1 MSDIIFP
8 NNVEVVHT
16 WRHGSKEWLIERAFT
31 VGASEIGKALGV
43 SPYGG
48 LLSLVIDKRKARMG
62 SPDLVSTEAMQDGQ
76 DAEATVLRMAWRRL
90 QAIEGGVCEA
100 TATPDMVPGYP
111 VALGVVSATPDAV
124 IIDAETQRAVAL
136 IEAKLDRSR
145 GTDWTDVLENGFGHL
160 SGTDLRLN
168 YWWQVQCQLYVTGVS
183 VGYLAVWTVFDFY
196 LIEIEADAAAAEVI
210 ASVGTTVMAWVTD
223 PADRLPAPTDADGLR
238 TIAGTV
244 KPASE
249 GPIEVGGEVA
259 EALAAYVSL
268 GKRIDALEEERDAA
282 KRVILEAHNQ
292 GAKLATVDGIKSSFI
307 AASER
312 VSLDTKKLESEHPE
326 LVSQYRKVSQVSASC
341 RVTAPR
347 SKG

>member
-1 MSDIIFP
+1 MSNLIFP
-8 NNVEVVHT
+8 NNVSLIPT
-16 WRHGSKEWLIERAFT
+16 WPHGSKEWLIERGNT
-31 VGASEIGKALGV
+31 VGASEIGKAIGV

-48 LLSLVIDKRKARMG
+48 LLSLVIDKRKAI
-62 SPDLVSTEAMQDGQ
+62 SSNPDVVTSEAMQDGQ
-76 DAEATVLRMAWRRL
+76 DAEATVLRMAWRRI
-90 QAIEGGVCEA
+90 QALENGVSS
-100 TATPDMVPGYP
+100 ATPNPEMVPGYP
-111 VALGVVSATPDAV
+111 IALGSVSATPDAL
-124 IIDAETQRAVAL
+124 IIDSKTLRAVAV

-168 YWWQVQCQLYVTGVS
+168 YWWQVQTQLYVSGLS

-196 LIEIEADAAAAEVI
+196 LIEIEADAAAAGVI
-210 ASVGTTVMAWVTD
+210 AEVGNTVMAWVRD
-223 PADRLPAPTDADGLR
+223 AAERLPAPTDADGLR

-282 KRVILEAHNQ
+282 KRIILEAHNL
-292 GAKLATVDGIKSSFI
+292 GAKIATVDGIKSSFI

-312 VSLDTKKLESEHPE
+312 VSLDTKRLESDHPE
-326 LVSQYRKVSQVSASC
+326 LVAAYRKVSQVSASC